1 MYASVEMLLKF
12 CAENFSFECTGE
24 NIREKSAHAHTPSFC
39 KVEISHWHPRYFTR
53 VASADRIHL
62 ALVDFSNKIFPFFS
76 RMHSALVGMSDE
88 TEKNDPMR

>member
-12 CAENFSFECTGE
+12 CAENFSFKCTGE
-24 NIREKSAHAHTPSFC
+24 NIREKSAHAHTPRFC
-39 KVEISHWHPRYFTR
+39 NEEISHWHPRYFTR
-53 VASADRIHL
+53 VASVDRIHL
-62 ALVDFSNKIFPFFS
+62 ALVDFSNNFFPFFS